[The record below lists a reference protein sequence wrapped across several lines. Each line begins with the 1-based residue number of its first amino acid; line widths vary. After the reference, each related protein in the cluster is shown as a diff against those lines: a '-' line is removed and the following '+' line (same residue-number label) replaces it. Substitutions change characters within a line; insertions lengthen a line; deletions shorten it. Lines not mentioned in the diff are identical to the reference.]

1 VELIFEVQGRNEKL
15 ILSCRGQLVC
25 GHEADA
31 LQVTF
36 CRLLASTRHITLDLH
51 NVRKMDCAGLGAIVA
66 CMTLARQQ
74 GKTFDLCFVPAHF
87 EHDQSYRS
95 VSRSPRCRTEER
107 FLDGS
112 LRRLGTN
119 KPHGHKKW
127 DAMASHLYL

>member
-25 GHEADA
+25 GNEADA
-31 LQVTF
+31 LQITF

-74 GKTFDLCFVPAHF
+74 GKTFDLCFVPSHI
-87 EHDQSYRS
+87 SNMIRVTGLYRVLHVAEQKSASS
-95 VSRSPRCRTEER
+95 VGVC
-107 FLDGS
+107 
-112 LRRLGTN
+112 
-119 KPHGHKKW
+119 
-127 DAMASHLYL
+127 AA

>member
-1 VELIFEVQGRNEKL
+1 MELIFEVQGRNEKL

-74 GKTFDLCFVPAHF
+74 GKAFDLCFVPPNISDMIRVTGLHHVLHIA
-87 EHDQSYRS
+87 E
-95 VSRSPRCRTEER
+95 RTNATTV
-107 FLDGS
+107 GVC
-112 LRRLGTN
+112 
-119 KPHGHKKW
+119 
-127 DAMASHLYL
+127 AA